1 MANLTQPLREEHQEL
16 LPHIEAIRTAA
27 DAIGETPL
35 SELRPQIDAVYD
47 FLAYHLL
54 PHAQA
59 EEAALYPVVGKVMG
73 APEATGTMSRD
84 HVEVDRLID
93 DLGRI
98 RSSVSGSTLTA
109 SQIKDLRRVL
119 YGLYTLVKV
128 HFAKEEEVYLPI
140 LDARL
145 TPDEARSLF
154 EVMEQAAGEA
164 KSALVH

>member
-16 LPHIEAIRTAA
+16 LPHIEAIRQAA
-27 DAIGETPL
+27 DAIGNAPL
-35 SELRPQIDAVYD
+35 SELRPQIDQVYD
-47 FLAYHLL
+47 FLAHHLL

-73 APEATGTMSRD
+73 APEATSTMSRD
-84 HVEVDRLID
+84 HVEVERLIEE
-93 DLGRI
+93 LRLI
-98 RSSVSGSTLTA
+98 RSSLSGSALTA
-109 SQIKDLRRVL
+109 SQIQDLRRVL

-145 TPDEARSLF
+145 TPDEARRLF
-154 EVMEQAAGEA
+154 EDMEHAAHEA
-164 KSALVH
+164 KSALV